1 VRSHT
6 EAYLPLIDVVNAVN
20 MHYKPLISLS
30 VDPFTRERRQV
41 QFLSANQKATEHW
54 ALLKKLSAAI
64 DCRYATRRP
73 LEADLVNPLPENFHR
88 EALSVP
94 LAHAAVLMAEYR
106 SANINGALISP

>member
-1 VRSHT
+1 MCMADQKSSKPIEVTVGKTTANVTLTLKSTAVVTDVQTKIVTRS
-6 EAYLPLIDVVNAVN
+6 A
-20 MHYKPLISLS
+20 
-30 VDPFTRERRQV
+30 
-41 QFLSANQKATEHW
+41 
-54 ALLKKLSAAI
+54 
-64 DCRYATRRP
+64 ATRRP